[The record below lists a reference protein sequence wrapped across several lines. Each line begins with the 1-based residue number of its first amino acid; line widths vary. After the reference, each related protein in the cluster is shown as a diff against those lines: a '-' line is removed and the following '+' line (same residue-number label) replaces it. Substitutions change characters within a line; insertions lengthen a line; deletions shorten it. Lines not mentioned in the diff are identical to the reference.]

1 MLTRSPE
8 YSMYSN
14 STFYA
19 LFIWYRFYR
28 LYVDGDGQ
36 GRTSISRRPTF
47 LVEGFEDTESF
58 PAGLQYT
65 LVRVNFVDLYRCDID
80 TVFPIVCL
88 FKFFKELLMIDD
100 KVLTICNAVNEI
112 NS

>member
-1 MLTRSPE
+1 MIEEFLIPRYLIQLYFMSFVLTRSPE

-14 STFYA
+14 LTIFYA
-19 LFIWYRFYR
+19 LFIWYRLHR

-65 LVRVNFVDLYRCDID
+65 LVRVNFVNFYRYR
-80 TVFPIVCL
+80 
-88 FKFFKELLMIDD
+88 
-100 KVLTICNAVNEI
+100 AQY
-112 NS
+112 